1 MYIKGVLTV
10 ALINMIA
17 ATGLAV
23 FTGFT
28 GLFSLGHA
36 AFMAIGAYTA
46 AILTHFLHA
55 PYPVALA
62 AGVATAAIAALLV
75 GYPTLRT
82 RLRGDYFAIATL
94 GMGEATRVLLENL
107 KITQGARG
115 LPGIRQFTTLPAAA
129 AMAVL
134 TLILARNMLASAYGR
149 NAVAVRE
156 DAVAAEMSGIHLLRT
171 RMISLAFSAG
181 CAGLAGGLYAH
192 YLGFIQP
199 VMFTMVQS
207 TQITA
212 AVVCGG
218 TGSLTGP
225 ALAAFIF
232 AAAPELLRAA
242 QMWRLVIYGLLLVLI
257 MVFRPQGLLGYQDL
271 SWRGV
276 RILVSRVAP
285 PRKPPSMPPS
295 ISTRTPP
302 SNSSGMPTSIP
313 RDKEGRARDGL

>member
-1 MYIKGVLTV
+1 MYIQGVLTV
-10 ALINMIA
+10 AMINIISTA
-17 ATGLAV
+17 GLAV

-36 AFMAIGAYTA
+36 AFMAVGAYTS
-46 AILTHFLHA
+46 AILTYFVKA
-55 PYPVALA
+55 PYLLALA
-62 AGVATAAIAALLV
+62 AGVLASCFLSALV

-82 RLRGDYFAIATL
+82 RLRGDYFAIATI
-94 GMGEATRVLLENL
+94 GMGEATRVILENL

-115 LPGIRQFTTLPAAA
+115 LPGITQYTTLPVAAA
-129 AMAVL
+129 AAAVAL
-134 TLILARNMLASAYGR
+134 LLARNMLASVYGR

-171 RMISLAFSAG
+171 RMISLVFSAG

-192 YLGFIQP
+192 YLAFIQP

-225 ALAAFIF
+225 ALAAFVF
-232 AAAPELLRAA
+232 TVAPELLRAA
-242 QMWRLVIYGLLLVLI
+242 QMWRLVIYGLMLVLI
-257 MVFRPQGLLGYQDL
+257 MVFRPQGLMGYRDL
-271 SWRGV
+271 SWQGV
-276 RILVSRVAP
+276 LSLSDRLRKSVAGG
-285 PRKPPSMPPS
+285 K
-295 ISTRTPP
+295 
-302 SNSSGMPTSIP
+302 
-313 RDKEGRARDGL
+313 DGKG

>member
-1 MYIKGVLTV
+1 MYIQGVLTV
-10 ALINMIA
+10 AMINIIS

-36 AFMAIGAYTA
+36 AFMAVGAYTA
-46 AILTHFLHA
+46 AILTYFA
-55 PYPVALA
+55 RVPYPLALVAAVA
-62 AGVATAAIAALLV
+62 ASSLVGALV

-82 RLRGDYFAIATL
+82 RLRGDYFAIATI
-94 GMGEATRVLLENL
+94 GMGEATRVILENL

-115 LPGIRQFTTLPAAA
+115 LPGIPQYTTLPVA
-129 AMAVL
+129 AVL
-134 TLILARNMLASAYGR
+134 AIVVLVLARNMLSSVFGR

-156 DAVAAEMSGIHLLRT
+156 DAIAAEMSGIHLLRT
-171 RMISLAFSAG
+171 RMISLVFSAG

-192 YLGFIQP
+192 YLAFIQP

-232 AAAPELLRAA
+232 TVAPELLRAA
-242 QMWRLVIYGLLLVLI
+242 QMWRLVIYGLMLVVI
-257 MVFRPQGLLGYQDL
+257 MVFRPQGLMGYRDL
-271 SWRGV
+271 NRAALTALISRLKGGAGRG
-276 RILVSRVAP
+276 R
-285 PRKPPSMPPS
+285 
-295 ISTRTPP
+295 
-302 SNSSGMPTSIP
+302 
-313 RDKEGRARDGL
+313 